1 MRFRSHLHRLL
12 SIFSIVLSGGL
23 NLGQMSVEL
32 LSLYVFTFVKYI
44 LLLILIFM
52 TKDFFSE
59 NWAISA
65 RLILYL
71 LFRLLSDTILIR
83 FPDYFSGTPCIRAM
97 HTTEWKRDTA
107 MQIETAEHGP
117 GKSRWKLR
125 ISISILEQARPLPSA
140 LSIAFFRN
148 FQMYSRV
155 GPSILLR
162 LRNSRF

>member
-1 MRFRSHLHRLL
+1 M
-12 SIFSIVLSGGL
+12 
-23 NLGQMSVEL
+23 NLGQTSVEL
-32 LSLYVFTFVKYI
+32 LSLYIFTFVKCI
-44 LLLILIFM
+44 SLLLLTFM
-52 TKDFFSE
+52 TQDFFSK
-59 NWAISA
+59 NWAISP

-71 LFRLLSDTILIR
+71 PFRLLSDTIPIR
-83 FPDYFSGTPCIRAM
+83 FPDYFSGTPCTCTA
-97 HTTEWKRDTA
+97 HTGEWKRDTA